1 MLHLVGC
8 LYYLYLII
16 LFWDLLKNLSLFL
29 YRMSCIS
36 YRYLFWFVKYSHF
49 TLMMCYYL
57 NLHFPGQRVKCLNS
71 EIHKGFSPCD
81 MYFTDNACTCTEI
94 PDRLGRYRTSDPV
107 VTELRIREWRL
118 TTSGVLAPSVWD
130 VESALLRAPSLPLV
144 EPVSSGGLVDSR
156 SSITRSMGIL
166 PFKQLMYR
174 WQKLSHN
181 SWTCR
186 QTKNLTLLPHFCK
199 F

>member
-1 MLHLVGC
+1 
-8 LYYLYLII
+8 
-16 LFWDLLKNLSLFL
+16 
-29 YRMSCIS
+29 
-36 YRYLFWFVKYSHF
+36 
-49 TLMMCYYL
+49 
-57 NLHFPGQRVKCLNS
+57 
-71 EIHKGFSPCD
+71 
-81 MYFTDNACTCTEI
+81 MYFTDNASTCTEI
-94 PDRLGRYRTSDPV
+94 PVRLGRYRTSAPV

-186 QTKNLTLLPHFCK
+186 QTKHYTLLPHYCK
-199 F
+199 SLKRSLSLSPPLRCSILTPMNNTTVSRCLVKVFTYVIGTDPSGIRTSNRK